1 MKIKVNDMTCNHCV
15 AKIQKELIFNQIK
28 GKIDLS
34 SKTVEVLDNDV
45 EKAVLVI
52 KKAGYTPLT

>member
-28 GKIDLS
+28 GKIDLPT
-34 SKTVEVLDNDV
+34 KTVEVPDLDA